1 MKKKNKQTNRT
12 GEASGSRLI
21 RSAIPFPQTFP
32 LARRKSSCG
41 RKNARAAGPI
51 MIEGLLACSK
61 DSIAQVY
68 KPITECNGAKEFHHG

>member
-32 LARRKSSCG
+32 LARAEKRTCRRANNDRG
-41 RKNARAAGPI
+41 PARLL
-51 MIEGLLACSK
+51 EGYNRTSL
-61 DSIAQVY
+61 
-68 KPITECNGAKEFHHG
+68 